1 MPPGP
6 KSGRQASRIPQS
18 SRLICL
24 KTPCRTGR
32 PYEYLK
38 VPGSNASNPHVEPE
52 GHTNTSKP
60 PAQTP
65 PSPKSSR
72 QAIRIP
78 KSSRLKSLKPSCRAE
93 GPHEYLKVPGSKA
106 SNPHVAPAGH
116 TNTSK
121 FQAQKP
127 QIPMSHRQAIRIPQS
142 SRLKRLKPSCRAE
155 GPYEYLKA
163 PGSIASNPHVEP
175 KGHTNT
181 SKFQAQL
188 PQTLMSSRKAIRIPK
203 SSRLKSLKPSRRTG
217 GPHEYLKAARS
228 NASRSQVEP
237 AGHTNTSKFQAHLPQ
252 TLMSHRQA
260 KNLT

>member
-1 MPPGP
+1 L
-6 KSGRQASRIPQS
+6 PQT
-18 SRLICL
+18 LM
-24 KTPCRTGR
+24 
-32 PYEYLK
+32 
-38 VPGSNASNPHVEPE
+38 
-52 GHTNTSKP
+52 
-60 PAQTP
+60 
-65 PSPKSSR
+65 SSR

-78 KSSRLKSLKPSCRAE
+78 KSSRLNCLKPSCRTE
-93 GPHEYLKVPGSKA
+93 GPHEYLKPSCRTEGPHEYLKA
-106 SNPHVAPAGH
+106 VRSNASRSQVEPTGH

-121 FQAQKP
+121 FQAQTP
-127 QIPMSHRQAIRIPQS
+127 QNPMSHRQAIRIPQS

-237 AGHTNTSKFQAHLPQ
+237 AGHTNTSKFQAQTPQ
-252 TLMSHRQA
+252 IPMSHRPA
-260 KNLT
+260 IRIPKSSSP

>member
-1 MPPGP
+1 MPQNLM
-6 KSGRQASRIPQS
+6 SRRQATRIPQS
-18 SRLICL
+18 SRL
-24 KTPCRTGR
+24 KSPKPSCRSGR

-38 VPGSNASNPHVEPE
+38 VPGS
-52 GHTNTSKP
+52 
-60 PAQTP
+60 
-65 PSPKSSR
+65 
-72 QAIRIP
+72 
-78 KSSRLKSLKPSCRAE
+78 
-93 GPHEYLKVPGSKA
+93 
-106 SNPHVAPAGH
+106 
-116 TNTSK
+116 
-121 FQAQKP
+121 F
-127 QIPMSHRQAIRIPQS
+127 
-142 SRLKRLKPSCRAE
+142 
-155 GPYEYLKA
+155 
-163 PGSIASNPHVEP
+163 ASNPHVEP

-188 PQTLMSSRKAIRIPK
+188 PQTLMSHRPAIRIPKSSRLKRLKPSCRSGRPHEYLKAPRPNASNPHVEPKGHTNTSKFRAHLPQNLMSSRKAIRIPK

>member
-6 KSGRQASRIPQS
+6 KSGRQATRIPQS

-52 GHTNTSKP
+52 GHTNTSKL
-60 PAQTP
+60 PAQMP

-78 KSSRLKSLKPSCRAE
+78 KSSRLNCLKPSCRAE
-93 GPHEYLKVPGSKA
+93 GPHEYLKVPGSIASNPPCRTGRPHEYLKVPGSKA

-121 FQAQKP
+121 FQAQTP
-127 QIPMSHRQAIRIPQS
+127 QTLMSSRRAIRIPKS
-142 SRLKRLKPSCRAE
+142 SRLNCLKPSCRAE
-155 GPYEYLKA
+155 RPHEYLKV

-181 SKFQAQL
+181 
-188 PQTLMSSRKAIRIPK
+188 
-203 SSRLKSLKPSRRTG
+203 
-217 GPHEYLKAARS
+217 
-228 NASRSQVEP
+228 
-237 AGHTNTSKFQAHLPQ
+237 
-252 TLMSHRQA
+252 
-260 KNLT
+260 

>member
-121 FQAQKP
+121 FQAQTP
-127 QIPMSHRQAIRIPQS
+127 QTLMSSRRAIRIPKS
-142 SRLKRLKPSCRAE
+142 SRLNCLKPSCRAE
-155 GPYEYLKA
+155 RPYEYLKV
-163 PGSIASNPHVEP
+163 PGSIAPNPHVEP

-181 SKFQAQL
+181 
-188 PQTLMSSRKAIRIPK
+188 
-203 SSRLKSLKPSRRTG
+203 
-217 GPHEYLKAARS
+217 
-228 NASRSQVEP
+228 
-237 AGHTNTSKFQAHLPQ
+237 
-252 TLMSHRQA
+252 
-260 KNLT
+260 